1 MTPCSRMS
9 PAPRPRCFSITS
21 PTGRNCRTQS
31 SFCGFRTTSKTP
43 SSPGKSAKADGV
55 TPSNLAPI
63 EAGGQLLPLLSRAG
77 TVHSRSIEPRGFPML
92 TVKQVA
98 ERLGVS
104 ESLVRSWI
112 RDRALPHYRVGAK
125 GRRGKIVV
133 AQEDLD
139 QFLALLR
146 ISASNQQR
154 ETPTVSTFPVP
165 AKKE

>member
-1 MTPCSRMS
+1 
-9 PAPRPRCFSITS
+9 
-21 PTGRNCRTQS
+21 
-31 SFCGFRTTSKTP
+31 
-43 SSPGKSAKADGV
+43 
-55 TPSNLAPI
+55 
-63 EAGGQLLPLLSRAG
+63 
-77 TVHSRSIEPRGFPML
+77 ML

-165 AKKE
+165 AKKEYRHLRFS